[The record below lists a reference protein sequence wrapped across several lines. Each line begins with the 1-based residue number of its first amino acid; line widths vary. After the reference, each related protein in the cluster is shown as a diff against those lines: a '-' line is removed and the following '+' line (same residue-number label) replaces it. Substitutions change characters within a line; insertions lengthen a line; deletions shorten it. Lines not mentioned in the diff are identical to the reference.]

1 MSRYRMDSIF
11 IPDKDIIVSTEKYL
25 DKPVDQL
32 FDIRRKLRP
41 IVNEL
46 SLLCPT
52 CYQPLILAGRK
63 DQTFYFRHVKDSED
77 CPIKTTS
84 HLTKEEIEAMK
95 YNGQKEGRRHKENKL
110 LIASI
115 LESDPFFNDIRVEKT
130 FREEN
135 PTGIAKRWRR
145 PDVSATHAESNAKV
159 AFELQVSTTFI
170 DVIIDREHFYRD
182 NGAFII
188 WVFLD
193 FEENKFTELD
203 IFYANKSNAFVLDE
217 EAIAESQQ
225 QGELVLK
232 CFYREYCVEEAF
244 ETVDVKESTTIE
256 LVRVSQLSFDQ
267 ETGKLYFFD
276 STAQKIESET
286 KANLRRKVIEEEK
299 ERKKAEEKA
308 RREAEARVKRRSP
321 FETNSWKPN
330 YFEPRTRENKG
341 ISDSNFNA
349 LSKTKQ
355 FDKLKCDKCGNTEN
369 FYDRACFIYCEKCR
383 SEVKY

>member
-1 MSRYRMDSIF
+1 MDSIF
-11 IPDKDIIVSTEKYL
+11 IPDKDLVVATEKYL
-25 DKPVDQL
+25 EKPVDQL

-115 LESDPFFNDIRVEKT
+115 LESDPFFKEIRVEKT

-145 PDVSATHAESNAKV
+145 PDVSATHAESNSKV

-182 NGAFII
+182 NGSFII

-217 EAIAESQQ
+217 EAIAESQK

-232 CFYREYCVEEAF
+232 CFYREYCVEEVLD
-244 ETVDVKESTTIE
+244 TVDVKEKTAIE
-256 LVRVSQLSFDQ
+256 LVKVSQLSFDQ

-286 KANLRRKVIEEEK
+286 KANIRRKAIEEEK
-299 ERKKAEEKA
+299 KRRKAEEKA
-308 RREAEARVKRRSP
+308 RREAEARANRRSS
-321 FETNSWKPN
+321 FETNSWKSN
-330 YFEPRTRENKG
+330 YFEPERAENKG
-341 ISDSNFNA
+341 LSASNVKA
-349 LSKTKQ
+349 LTKSKKYEN
-355 FDKLKCDKCGNTEN
+355 LECENCGNISR
-369 FYDRACFIYCEKCR
+369 FYDKACFIFCSKCR
-383 SEVKY
+383 KEVKY

>member
-1 MSRYRMDSIF
+1 MSKNRMDSIF
-11 IPDKDIIVSTEKYL
+11 LPDNDLIIATDKYL

-32 FDIRRKLRP
+32 FEIRRKLRP

-63 DQTFYFRHVKDSED
+63 DQTFYFRHVKDSDD

-84 HLTKEEIEAMK
+84 HLTKEEIQAMK

-110 LIASI
+110 LIASL
-115 LESDPFFNDIRVEKT
+115 LESDLFFSDVKVEKT

-145 PDVSATHAESNAKV
+145 PDVSAMHVKSKAKV

-182 NGAFII
+182 NGAYII

-193 FEENKFTELD
+193 FEEKKFTELD
-203 IFYANKSNAFVLDE
+203 IFYANKSNAFVLDN
-217 EAIAESQQ
+217 EAINVSQQ
-225 QGELVLK
+225 HGELVLK
-232 CFYREYCVEEAF
+232 CFYRKYYVEEVHG
-244 ETVDVKESTTIE
+244 TVSVQENTVIE
-256 LVRVSQLSFDQ
+256 LVKVSQLLFDQ
-267 ETGKLYFFD
+267 YTGKLYFFD
-276 STAQKIESET
+276 STAQKVESET
-286 KANLRRKVIEEEK
+286 QATIQRKVIEEEK

-308 RREAEARVKRRSP
+308 RREAEEKSKYS
-321 FETNSWKPN
+321 FETSTWKPN
-330 YFEPRTRENKG
+330 YFEPRTKENKG
-341 ISDSNFNA
+341 ISDSNFKV

-355 FDKLKCDKCGNTEN
+355 FDKLACNKCGNTEH

>member
-1 MSRYRMDSIF
+1 MDSIF
-11 IPDKDIIVSTEKYL
+11 IPDKDLVVATEKYL

-95 YNGQKEGRRHKENKL
+95 YNGQKEGRRHKENKMI
-110 LIASI
+110 IASL

-145 PDVSATHAESNAKV
+145 PDVSATHAESNSKV

-217 EAIAESQQ
+217 EAIAESNQ

-232 CFYREYCVEEAF
+232 CFYREYCLEEAF
-244 ETVDVKESTTIE
+244 ETVDVKENTAIE
-256 LVRVSQLSFDQ
+256 LVKVSQLSFDQ

-276 STAQKIESET
+276 STAQKIESEN
-286 KANLRRKVIEEEK
+286 KAHIRRKAIEEEK

-308 RREAEARVKRRSP
+308 RREAEARAKRRSSY
-321 FETNSWKPN
+321 ETNSWKPN

-341 ISDSNFNA
+341 ISESNFKA

-355 FDKLKCDKCGNTEN
+355 FDKLKCDNCGNTEN